1 MATMTVN
8 FNKPVGP
15 IKKVNGVGQPP
26 IWGAAYDDLFHFLT
40 EANIPYS
47 RLHDVGGTF
56 GGGRFVDIPNVF
68 PNFDADENDPASYFF
83 PYTDWLLE
91 ALDKAGVEPVYRL
104 GVTIENI
111 VDRYASPRIFPPKD
125 YEKWARICEHI
136 IRHYTEGWAN
146 GYHFKINFW
155 EIWNEPDNSFD
166 LKENAMWQGS
176 REDYYRLYEVTARHL
191 KKCFP
196 HLKIGGFA
204 SCGFYAITEEK
215 PSPRQQY
222 FVDFFTG
229 FLEWISSDEHKAPLD
244 FFSWHSYADV
254 ETTAKMADYVEE
266 SLEAFGYAG
275 LETQLNEWNN
285 AHDSKTRGTSF
296 ASANATAMMLKFQHQ
311 KTDILCFY
319 DARIGQ
325 SVYGGLFNPI
335 TYEPFC
341 TYYGFKAFGE
351 LYALGNEA
359 ECSVEGDGLYAVAAT
374 DGEKKALLIAN
385 IADHAQKIE
394 GNLPAGM
401 KLYLIDENHFMTQEG
416 DASSLTLGPNQV
428 AFIAQPSEE
437 R

>member
-1 MATMTVN
+1 
-8 FNKPVGP
+8 
-15 IKKVNGVGQPP
+15 
-26 IWGAAYDDLFHFLT
+26 
-40 EANIPYS
+40 
-47 RLHDVGGTF
+47 
-56 GGGRFVDIPNVF
+56 
-68 PNFDADENDPASYFF
+68 
-83 PYTDWLLE
+83 
-91 ALDKAGVEPVYRL
+91 
-104 GVTIENI
+104 
-111 VDRYASPRIFPPKD
+111 
-125 YEKWARICEHI
+125 
-136 IRHYTEGWAN
+136 
-146 GYHFKINFW
+146 
-155 EIWNEPDNSFD
+155 
-166 LKENAMWQGS
+166 
-176 REDYYRLYEVTARHL
+176 
-191 KKCFP
+191 
-196 HLKIGGFA
+196 
-204 SCGFYAITEEK
+204 
-215 PSPRQQY
+215 
-222 FVDFFTG
+222 
-229 FLEWISSDEHKAPLD
+229 
-244 FFSWHSYADV
+244 
-254 ETTAKMADYVEE
+254 MADYVEE
-266 SLEAFGYAG
+266 RLEAFGYAG